1 MARAAGDDLKAES
14 PHLAQRVGGRIR
26 ERRTAL
32 GQTLTQTAKA
42 AEVSVSHLSSIET
55 GANLPSLPIL
65 ARVAGALGLTLN
77 EVLRDVGGG
86 SSIRVERV
94 DDASPSRHPLSH
106 DDLQLRITALVCGD
120 GETGPPPLA
129 PEGAELFVYVVDG
142 ALEVTVDDTATVLN
156 AGDSLDADE
165 AHAVAWRS
173 AGAAR
178 TVSIWARGPLKDA

>member
-1 MARAAGDDLKAES
+1 VARPAGDDLKAES
-14 PHLAQRVGGRIR
+14 PHLAGRVGGRIR

-65 ARVAGALGLTLN
+65 ARVAAALGLTLN

-94 DDASPSRHPLSH
+94 AEGSPTRHPLSH
-106 DDLQLRITALVCGD
+106 DDLQLRISALVSGAGEAGD
-120 GETGPPPLA
+120 PPIA
-129 PEGAELFVYVVDG
+129 PDGAELFVYVLDG
-142 ALEVTVDDTATVLN
+142 ALEVSVDETMTVLN

-165 AHAVAWRS
+165 AHAVSWRS

-178 TVSIWARGPLKDA
+178 TVSIWARGPLKDS

>member
-1 MARAAGDDLKAES
+1 MARAAGDDLTSAP

-26 ERRTAL
+26 ARRTSL

-65 ARVAGALGLTLN
+65 ARVAAALGLTLN

-86 SSIRVERV
+86 SAIRVERV
-94 DDASPSRHPLSH
+94 DESSPARHPLSH
-106 DDLQLRITALVCGD
+106 DDLQLRIAALVCTD
-120 GETGPPPLA
+120 GETGDSPIP
-129 PEGAELFVYVVDG
+129 PEGSELFVYVLDG
-142 ALEVTVDDTATVLN
+142 ALEVRVDETTTVLN

-165 AHAVAWRS
+165 AHAASWRA
-173 AGAAR
+173 AGKAR
-178 TVSIWARGPLKDA
+178 TVSIWARGPLKDG

>member
-26 ERRTAL
+26 ARRTSL

-86 SSIRVERV
+86 GSIRVERV
-94 DDASPSRHPLSH
+94 DDGSPARQELSH
-106 DDLQLRITALVCGD
+106 DHLQLRISALVCGD
-120 GETGPPPLA
+120 GEAGAPPIA
-129 PEGAELFVYVVDG
+129 PDGAELFVYVLDG
-142 ALEVTVDDTATVLN
+142 SLEVAVDETVTVLN

-165 AHAVAWRS
+165 AHVVSWRS

-178 TVSIWARGPLKDA
+178 SVSIWARGPLKDS

>member
-1 MARAAGDDLKAES
+1 MARAPGDDLTSAP

-26 ERRTAL
+26 ARRTSL

-65 ARVAGALGLTLN
+65 ARVAAALGLTLN

-94 DDASPSRHPLSH
+94 DERSPVRQPLSH
-106 DDLQLRITALVCGD
+106 DDLQLDIAALVCAD
-120 GETGPPPLA
+120 GETGDSPIPPV
-129 PEGAELFVYVVDG
+129 GAELFVYVLDG
-142 ALEVTVDDTATVLN
+142 ALEVHVDETSTVLN

-165 AHAVAWRS
+165 AHTASWRA
-173 AGAAR
+173 AGRAR
-178 TVSIWARGPLKDA
+178 TVSIWARGPLKDG